1 MFCHLGES
9 EGGLGGLENRAGS
22 RSFTV
27 IRTLFAAI
35 RTLFAHYSHIIRS
48 LFAIIRDYSRLFARR
63 RANARRLFALIRT
76 DSHRLTPVRT
86 CE

>member
-1 MFCHLGES
+1 MVCICRISYYPGHNFGALRMWG

-35 RTLFAHYSHIIRS
+35 RTLFAHYSQLIRT
-48 LFAIIRDYSRLFARR
+48 LFAIIRD
-63 RANARRLFALIRT
+63 
-76 DSHRLTPVRT
+76 
-86 CE
+86 